1 MEGFSKRNVRR
12 LCAKKKRELLALR
25 NVSENIDPSV
35 SNSSSLTQDAIQ
47 ENLEYCDDT
56 GNTNNTISDINV
68 GFEPKHT
75 KMAEYNIESEFNINK
90 LTLEERL
97 TRIKES
103 VGKISQN
110 QDAILKELKLV
121 KESNIDVI
129 VKFHTL
135 MNMMEK
141 RSDTAVSDN
150 CFPIKTF
157 EELGNMDA
165 LCATKSA
172 QYAKLIKS
180 IIQPEG
186 IKKNLHRIIDRTL
199 VLELN
204 YDGMAPKKHLRNLN
218 S

>member
-1 MEGFSKRNVRR
+1 MSLRSLLFSESAKSWIRR
-12 LCAKKKRELLALR
+12 FFIASYLSCAGG
-25 NVSENIDPSV
+25 DPIMSATFRSLEP
-35 SNSSSLTQDAIQ
+35 SN
-47 ENLEYCDDT
+47 
-56 GNTNNTISDINV
+56 
-68 GFEPKHT
+68 EPIT
-75 KMAEYNIESEFNINK
+75 
-90 LTLEERL
+90 
-97 TRIKES
+97 
-103 VGKISQN
+103 
-110 QDAILKELKLV
+110 ILKELKLV

-129 VKFHTL
+129 AKFHTL

-204 YDGMAPKKHLRNLN
+204 YDEIGTKKAFKEFKFLN
-218 S
+218 ASIFEALQKDGYTEKEYISDIRIAIKNVKGIHYKQQCNDRKKRRVEETSK

>member
-1 MEGFSKRNVRR
+1 
-12 LCAKKKRELLALR
+12 
-25 NVSENIDPSV
+25 
-35 SNSSSLTQDAIQ
+35 
-47 ENLEYCDDT
+47 
-56 GNTNNTISDINV
+56 
-68 GFEPKHT
+68 
-75 KMAEYNIESEFNINK
+75 
-90 LTLEERL
+90 
-97 TRIKES
+97 
-103 VGKISQN
+103 
-110 QDAILKELKLV
+110 
-121 KESNIDVI
+121 
-129 VKFHTL
+129 

-204 YDGMAPKKHLRNLN
+204 YDEIGTKKAFKEFKFLN
-218 S
+218 ASIFEALQKDGYTEKEYISDIRIAIKNVKGIHYKQQCNDRKKRRVEETSK